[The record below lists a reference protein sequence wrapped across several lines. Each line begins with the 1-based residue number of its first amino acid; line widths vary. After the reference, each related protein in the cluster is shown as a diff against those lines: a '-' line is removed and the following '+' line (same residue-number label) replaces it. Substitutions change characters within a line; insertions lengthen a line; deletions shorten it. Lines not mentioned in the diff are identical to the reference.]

1 MELKEVSL
9 VNLLILY
16 SVNETEFPKT
26 YPQSFTKDLMDSIL
40 YNKKMTYGVNNEY
53 LTTEII

>member
-16 SVNETEFPKT
+16 SVNETNKQT
-26 YPQSFTKDLMDSIL
+26 NLPQSFTKDLMDSISL
-40 YNKKMTYGVNNEY
+40 NKKMTYGVNNEY